1 MPGSEARSTAAIEVM
16 SQLRE
21 VLERHGLKLPSLRVE
36 RAATGEELIQLGG
49 ARPDVVRRLVE
60 ALRDRPPGDGR

>member
-1 MPGSEARSTAAIEVM
+1 M

-49 ARPDVVRRLVE
+49 ARSDVVRGLVE
-60 ALRDRPPGDGR
+60 VLSDRPPG

>member
-1 MPGSEARSTAAIEVM
+1 MPGSEARSTAALEVV

-36 RAATGEELIQLGG
+36 RVATGEELIQFGG
-49 ARPDVVRRLVE
+49 ARPDVVWRLVE
-60 ALRDRPPGDGR
+60 ALRDRSPGDSR

>member
-1 MPGSEARSTAAIEVM
+1 MPGFEARSTAALEVM

-49 ARPDVVRRLVE
+49 ARSDVVRGLVE
-60 ALRDRPPGDGR
+60 ALSDRPPG